1 MSRPLPPLKGH
12 LRRKI
17 EPPKSNSPPLPDN
30 PYRRFFTKQRS
41 FEDLIEE
48 KRQIKHPYKTSHLT
62 PGCDIFY
69 ARPSLQ

>member
-17 EPPKSNSPPLPDN
+17 KPPKPPKSTAPPLPDN

-48 KRQIKHPYKTSHLT
+48 KRQTKHT
-62 PGCDIFY
+62 
-69 ARPSLQ
+69 

>member
-17 EPPKSNSPPLPDN
+17 EPTKLPKSKSPPLPDN

-48 KRQIKHPYKTSHLT
+48 KRQTKHT
-62 PGCDIFY
+62 
-69 ARPSLQ
+69 

>member
-17 EPPKSNSPPLPDN
+17 EPPKPSTSKSPPLPDN

-48 KRQIKHPYKTSHLT
+48 KRQTKHT
-62 PGCDIFY
+62 
-69 ARPSLQ
+69 

>member
-17 EPPKSNSPPLPDN
+17 EPPKPPKPKTPPLPDN
-30 PYRRFFTKQRS
+30 PYKRFFTKQRT

-48 KRQIKHPYKTSHLT
+48 KRQTKHT
-62 PGCDIFY
+62 
-69 ARPSLQ
+69 

>member
-17 EPPKSNSPPLPDN
+17 EPLKPPKSKSPPLPDN

-48 KRQIKHPYKTSHLT
+48 KRQTKHT
-62 PGCDIFY
+62 
-69 ARPSLQ
+69 

>member
-17 EPPKSNSPPLPDN
+17 EPPKPPKPPKSNSPPLPDN

-48 KRQIKHPYKTSHLT
+48 KRQTKHT
-62 PGCDIFY
+62 
-69 ARPSLQ
+69 

>member
-17 EPPKSNSPPLPDN
+17 EPPKPKSPPLPDN

-41 FEDLIEE
+41 FEELA
-48 KRQIKHPYKTSHLT
+48 KQRKL
-62 PGCDIFY
+62 
-69 ARPSLQ
+69 

>member
-12 LRRKI
+12 LRRRI
-17 EPPKSNSPPLPDN
+17 EPPKPPKSNSPPLPDN

-48 KRQIKHPYKTSHLT
+48 KRQTKHT
-62 PGCDIFY
+62 
-69 ARPSLQ
+69 

>member
-17 EPPKSNSPPLPDN
+17 EPPKPPKPPKSTAPPLPDN

-48 KRQIKHPYKTSHLT
+48 KHQTKHT
-62 PGCDIFY
+62 
-69 ARPSLQ
+69 

>member
-1 MSRPLPPLKGH
+1 MSRPLPPLKWH

-17 EPPKSNSPPLPDN
+17 EPPKPPKSKSPPLPDN

-48 KRQIKHPYKTSHLT
+48 KRQTKHT
-62 PGCDIFY
+62 
-69 ARPSLQ
+69 

>member
-17 EPPKSNSPPLPDN
+17 EPPKAPKPKIPPLPDN

-48 KRQIKHPYKTSHLT
+48 KRQTKHP
-62 PGCDIFY
+62 
-69 ARPSLQ
+69 

>member
-17 EPPKSNSPPLPDN
+17 EPPKPKSPPLPDN
-30 PYRRFFTKQRS
+30 PYRRFFTKQRT

-48 KRQIKHPYKTSHLT
+48 KRQTKHP
-62 PGCDIFY
+62 
-69 ARPSLQ
+69 

>member
-1 MSRPLPPLKGH
+1 MSRPLPPLKVH

-17 EPPKSNSPPLPDN
+17 EPPKPPKSTAPPLPDN

-48 KRQIKHPYKTSHLT
+48 KRQTKHT
-62 PGCDIFY
+62 
-69 ARPSLQ
+69 

>member
-1 MSRPLPPLKGH
+1 MSRPLLPLKGH

-17 EPPKSNSPPLPDN
+17 EPPKPPKSKSPPLPDN
-30 PYRRFFTKQRS
+30 PYRRVFYQKS
-41 FEDLIEE
+41 SLWEMVEE
-48 KRQIKHPYKTSHLT
+48 KSTKMSHLT

>member
-1 MSRPLPPLKGH
+1 MSRPRPPLKGH

-17 EPPKSNSPPLPDN
+17 EPPKPPKSKSPPLPDN

-48 KRQIKHPYKTSHLT
+48 KRQKKHT
-62 PGCDIFY
+62 
-69 ARPSLQ
+69 

>member
-17 EPPKSNSPPLPDN
+17 EPPKPDN

-48 KRQIKHPYKTSHLT
+48 KRQTKHT
-62 PGCDIFY
+62 
-69 ARPSLQ
+69 

>member
-17 EPPKSNSPPLPDN
+17 EPPKPSKSKSPPLPDN
-30 PYRRFFTKQRS
+30 PYRRFFTQQRS

-48 KRQIKHPYKTSHLT
+48 KRQKKHT
-62 PGCDIFY
+62 
-69 ARPSLQ
+69 

>member
-17 EPPKSNSPPLPDN
+17 EPPKSPKSKSPPLPDN

-48 KRQIKHPYKTSHLT
+48 KRRTKHT
-62 PGCDIFY
+62 
-69 ARPSLQ
+69 

>member
-17 EPPKSNSPPLPDN
+17 EPPKPPKPKSPPLPDN
-30 PYRRFFTKQRS
+30 PYRRFFTPKRS

-48 KRQIKHPYKTSHLT
+48 KRQKKHT
-62 PGCDIFY
+62 
-69 ARPSLQ
+69 

>member
-17 EPPKSNSPPLPDN
+17 EPPKPLKSKSPPLPDN

-48 KRQIKHPYKTSHLT
+48 KRQTKHT
-62 PGCDIFY
+62 
-69 ARPSLQ
+69 

>member
-17 EPPKSNSPPLPDN
+17 EPPKPPKPPKSKSPPLPDN

-48 KRQIKHPYKTSHLT
+48 KRQTKHT
-62 PGCDIFY
+62 
-69 ARPSLQ
+69 

>member
-17 EPPKSNSPPLPDN
+17 EPPKPPKSTAPLPDN

-48 KRQIKHPYKTSHLT
+48 KRQTKHT
-62 PGCDIFY
+62 
-69 ARPSLQ
+69 

>member
-17 EPPKSNSPPLPDN
+17 VPPKPPKSNSPPLPDN

-48 KRQIKHPYKTSHLT
+48 KRQTKHT
-62 PGCDIFY
+62 
-69 ARPSLQ
+69 